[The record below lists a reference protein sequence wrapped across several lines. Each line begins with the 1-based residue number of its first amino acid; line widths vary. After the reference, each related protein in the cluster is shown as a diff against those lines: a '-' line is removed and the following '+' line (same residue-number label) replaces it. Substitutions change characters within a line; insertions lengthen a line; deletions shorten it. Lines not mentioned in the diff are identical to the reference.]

1 MVEHH
6 GRVRTVRYVPYGRM
20 MPSTLRRPWRKDPV
34 AWLIAI
40 AAACF
45 CIWMAAHI
53 LGTGQAVSLENVG
66 QRYLPGNAESGHVCL
81 FFNLNTSIN
90 EVSKTLALLPERSL
104 ITILTET

>member
-1 MVEHH
+1 
-6 GRVRTVRYVPYGRM
+6 M

-66 QRYLPGNAESGHVCL
+66 QRIGQGTQ
-81 FFNLNTSIN
+81 NLARYVYFST
-90 EVSKTLALLPERSL
+90 
-104 ITILTET
+104 